1 MRNRSVTLCLLLTA
15 AMLMIG
21 CSGTETQ
28 KVASYSKAVSQGL
41 GEAYTIVCT
50 VTDAFPVSKE
60 SQVEIDQIFTKAN
73 TTILQIN
80 AITRAIDASGVKTV
94 GAADKQKILD
104 MLSQISVSIDAQ
116 KIETIAG
123 IKNVDSKAKFEAT
136 LTAVKTAIS
145 GAQVLLASTG
155 GA

>member
-60 SQVEIDQIFTKAN
+60 SQAEIDQIFTKAN
-73 TTILQIN
+73 TIILQIN
-80 AITRAIDASGVKTV
+80 AITRAIDASGAKTI
-94 GAADKQKILD
+94 GAPSQGPRFYWPPQEVLD
-104 MLSQISVSIDAQ
+104 EHRRNHSDSFFDQYPSARRGKFNSHSQ
-116 KIETIAG
+116 T
-123 IKNVDSKAKFEAT
+123 
-136 LTAVKTAIS
+136 
-145 GAQVLLASTG
+145 
-155 GA
+155 